1 MGEVP
6 EVLVLGIV
14 GFAADAQGDVVRL
27 GVVDF
32 VVAALEFPHA
42 PGGDHRH
49 LRRESLDGQFKAH
62 LVVALAGAAVGDGV
76 RALLEGDLGDALGDD
91 GACERRAQQVL
102 ALVLRARLEGGEDV
116 ILDKFLAQVF
126 DVELGSAG
134 LDGLFLKALQLRAL
148 PHVRGHGDDFAA
160 LVVFLEPG
168 DDDGRVQTAGIG
180 QNDLLILL
188 HRNALL
194 NEYAFYG
201 VYYTLICEKIK
212 GLNA

>member
-14 GFAADAQGDVVRL
+14 GLAADAQGDVVGF
-27 GVVDF
+27 GVVDL
-32 VVAALEFPHA
+32 VVTALELPDA
-42 PGGDHRH
+42 PGSDDRH
-49 LRRESLDGQFKAH
+49 LRREGLDGQFKAH
-62 LVVALAGAAVGDGV
+62 LIVALAGAAVGDGV

-91 GACERRAQQVL
+91 GARERRAQQVL

-116 ILDKFLAQVF
+116 ILDELLAQIF
-126 DVELGSAG
+126 DIELGSAG
-134 LDGLFLKALQLRAL
+134 LDGLFLQALQLRAL

-160 LVVFLEPG
+160 LVVLLEPG

>member
-14 GFAADAQGDVVRL
+14 GLAADAQGDVVGF
-27 GVVDF
+27 GVVDL
-32 VVAALEFPHA
+32 VVAALEFPDA
-42 PGGDHRH
+42 PRGDDRH

-62 LVVALAGAAVGDGV
+62 LIVALAGAAVGDGV

-91 GACERRAQQVL
+91 GARERRAQQVL

-116 ILDKFLAQVF
+116 ILDKLLAQIF
-126 DVELGSAG
+126 DIELGSAG

-160 LVVFLEPG
+160 LVVLLEPG

-194 NEYAFYG
+194 NEYAFDD

-212 GLNA
+212 GSSA